1 MTHRLPAYG
10 LAVALLLAGA
20 PLQADDFLAYAV
32 LNGKTQ
38 PLPEHLDAVP
48 TKHLVKIRWGRYSG
62 KKARVGVLKVDNTS
76 SASSVNISGPGG
88 SYSYNFNTGGV
99 PVQGIEAILIDV
111 LNQTGR
117 FRVVERTVLNQTL
130 REQDLGASGRISKP
144 SAAKIGKVLGA
155 QYLIQAVVTHYEPNY
170 QGQRFGVGGLLPG
183 KVGGILGGVGVNTSR
198 SMVGMNF
205 RLIDAQTSEIVFSKQ
220 VEAIISRSGL
230 TVGGAGFGH
239 AGTLGGFFSSYARTP
254 IGQAVIAAVNK
265 GVYELVKQ
273 VGNAPAWG
281 SVVKVKGGRVYL
293 NLGRGQVAA
302 GDRLKVLRKGEA
314 LVDPETGLSLGSEDR
329 ELGTV
334 VVTEVKQKY
343 SIARAEG
350 ARGIRRGDKVVATR
364 AAGRLLF
371 ARSWQGPGP
380 GDAGAGDAEEE
391 EF

>member
-1 MTHRLPAYG
+1 MKRFVVPGTWLFA
-10 LAVALLLAGA
+10 ALLWAA

-32 LNGKTQ
+32 INGKTR
-38 PLPEHLDAVP
+38 PLPENLDPIP
-48 TKHLVKIRWGRYSG
+48 TKHLVKIQWGRYSG

-76 SASSVNISGPGG
+76 SASSVSITGPGG
-88 SYSYNFNTGGV
+88 SYNYNFNTGGV

-117 FRVVERTVLNQTL
+117 FRVVERTVLNKTL

-170 QGQRFGVGGLLPG
+170 QGQRIGVGGLLPG
-183 KVGGILGGVGVNTSR
+183 KVGGLLGGVGVKTGR

-220 VEAIISRSGL
+220 VESVISQSGL
-230 TVGGAGFGH
+230 TLGGAGFGKSG
-239 AGTLGGFFSSYARTP
+239 ALGGFFSNYSRTP

-273 VGNAPAWG
+273 IGNAPAWG
-281 SVVKVKGGRVYL
+281 SVVKVTGGRVYL
-293 NLGRGQVAA
+293 NLGQGQVRP

-314 LVDPETGLSLGSEDR
+314 LVDPETGLSLGSEDK
-329 ELGTV
+329 EVGTV
-334 VVTEVKQKY
+334 VITEVKKKY

-350 ARGIRRGDKVVATR
+350 ARGIKRGDKVVSTR
-364 AAGRLLF
+364 SAGRLLF
-371 ARSWQGPGP
+371 ARSWEGPRRSAGSGSE
-380 GDAGAGDAEEE
+380 GDEDDY
-391 EF
+391 